1 LAAQEGILA
10 LRHAPPPTS
19 NRWIRAEASAP
30 VTTDGI
36 PFLRL
41 VRVELRKMVDTR
53 AGRWL
58 LIGIGAVTLAVV
70 VTLLFVREP
79 QDLTMSTFLAATTL
93 PQSLLLPLLGVMA
106 VTSEWG
112 QRTALVTFT
121 LEPRRLR
128 VLLAKLVGS
137 LVLGAIAIAVAF
149 AFAALATGLGELL
162 RDGAGQ
168 WHVPWSTVG
177 GLTLSQL
184 LLVAQGVGFGLLFA
198 NTATAIVAYLVLPMA
213 WGIVG
218 AMVSS
223 LETAAAWLDLSQ
235 ATFPLVAGQ
244 MTGEYWAQ
252 LLTAVSVWVLLP
264 IAAGTWR
271 LVRREVK

>member
-1 LAAQEGILA
+1 MSTLGADRSTPAAG
-10 LRHAPPPTS
+10 
-19 NRWIRAEASAP
+19 ASP
-30 VTTDGI
+30 QVDGDSP

-58 LIGIGAVTLAVV
+58 LIAIGVATLAVV
-70 VTLLFVREP
+70 TVFLLVGKP
-79 QDLTMSTFLAATTL
+79 QELTMANFLSATTA

-137 LVLGAIAIAVAF
+137 VLLGVIAVAVAF
-149 AFAALATGLGELL
+149 AGAAVATGLGEPL
-162 RDGAGQ
+162 RGGPGD
-168 WHVPWSTVG
+168 WHVPLSTAG
-177 GLTLSQL
+177 GIVLYQL
-184 LLVAQGVGFGLLFA
+184 LVVAQGVGFGLLFA
-198 NTATAIVAYLVLPMA
+198 NTAMAIVAYLILPTA
-213 WGIVG
+213 WGIAG
-218 AMVSS
+218 TMVSS
-223 LETAAAWLDLSQ
+223 LDTVASWFDLSRAGSSLAEGKMTGQLWTHLATAAAIWVFL
-235 ATFPLVAGQ
+235 PL
-244 MTGEYWAQ
+244 
-252 LLTAVSVWVLLP
+252 AV
-264 IAAGTWR
+264 GMWR

>member
-1 LAAQEGILA
+1 MTAIATPHQRSL
-10 LRHAPPPTS
+10 T
-19 NRWIRAEASAP
+19 EASGP
-30 VTTDGI
+30 ITTDGI
-36 PFLRL
+36 SFLRL

-70 VTLLFVREP
+70 VTLLFAGKPE
-79 QDLTMSTFLAATTL
+79 DLTISTFLAATTL

-128 VLLAKLVGS
+128 VLLAKLVGA
-137 LVLGAIAIAVAF
+137 LVLGVIAIAVAF

-162 RDGAGQ
+162 RDGAGEWQ
-168 WHVPWSTVG
+168 VPWSTVG
-177 GLTLSQL
+177 GIALSQL
-184 LLVAQGVGFGLLFA
+184 LVIAQGVGFGLLFA
-198 NTATAIVAYLVLPMA
+198 NTAMAIVAYLVLPMA

-223 LETAAAWLDLSQ
+223 LETVAHWLDLSQ
-235 ATFPLVAGQ
+235 AASPLVEGQ
-244 MTGEYWAQ
+244 MTGQNWAQ
-252 LLTAVSVWVLLP
+252 LLTATTVWVLLP

>member
-1 LAAQEGILA
+1 MAD
-10 LRHAPPPTS
+10 
-19 NRWIRAEASAP
+19 AP
-30 VTTDGI
+30 VIIPDGI
-36 PFLRL
+36 AFLRL

-58 LIGIGAVTLAVV
+58 LIGIAVITLAVV
-70 VTLLFVREP
+70 VTVLFVSEP
-79 QDLTMSTFLAATTL
+79 QDLTMGTFLAATTG
-93 PQSLLLPLLGVMA
+93 PQTLLLPLLGVMA

-137 LVLGAIAIAVAF
+137 LVLGIIAIATAF

-162 RDGAGQ
+162 RGGSGD
-168 WHVPWSTVG
+168 WHISWPTVG
-177 GLTLSQL
+177 GVILTQL
-184 LLVAQGVGFGLLFA
+184 LVVAQGVGFGLLFA

-213 WGIVG
+213 WSLAG

-223 LETAAAWLDLSQ
+223 LTTVAAWLNLSQ
-235 ATFPLVAGQ
+235 VTVPLVEDH
-244 MTGEYWAQ
+244 MTGQHWAQ
-252 LLTAVSVWVLLP
+252 LLTAATLWVLLP

>member
-1 LAAQEGILA
+1 MTTLATARRTPLPTA
-10 LRHAPPPTS
+10 DPPVDIPD
-19 NRWIRAEASAP
+19 A
-30 VTTDGI
+30 I

-58 LIGIGAVTLAVV
+58 LIGIGVITLAVV
-70 VTLLFVREP
+70 GTVLFVTEP
-79 QDLTMSTFLAATTL
+79 RDLTMANFLTATTV
-93 PQSLLLPLLGVMA
+93 PQALLLPLLGVMA

-137 LVLGAIAIAVAF
+137 LVLGVIAVAAAF
-149 AFAALATGLGELL
+149 AFAALANGLGELF
-162 RDGAGQ
+162 RDGSGDWQ
-168 WHVPWSTVG
+168 LSWPIVG
-177 GLTLSQL
+177 GIILSQL
-184 LLVAQGVGFGLLFA
+184 LVVAQGIGFGLLFA
-198 NTATAIVAYLVLPMA
+198 NTAMAIVAYLVLPMA

-223 LETAAAWLDLSQ
+223 LATVGAWLNFNQ
-235 ATFPLVAGQ
+235 TNVPLIEGE
-244 MTGEYWAQ
+244 MTGQHWAQ
-252 LLTAVSVWVLLP
+252 LLTATALWVFLP